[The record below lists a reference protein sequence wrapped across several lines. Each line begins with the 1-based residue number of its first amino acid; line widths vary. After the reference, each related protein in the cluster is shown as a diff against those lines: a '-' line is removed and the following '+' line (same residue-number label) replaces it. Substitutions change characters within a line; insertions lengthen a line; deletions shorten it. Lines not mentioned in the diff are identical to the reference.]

1 MKSKKEVVSIP
12 VQLLSFFESVLRLK
26 SVKRAGWVSKAGI
39 SSAES
44 VSDHTYSMCAMGM
57 ILSDMLGLDTE
68 RVMKMIII
76 HDLAES
82 IIGDYMPNEITREK
96 KRLEERKAMCCILYQ
111 VPSVARSSYEMIWQ
125 EYQANKTRAAKFVHK
140 LDKLEMSI
148 QSIQYINQGYSSK
161 VLLQFFASARR
172 SLGKFD
178 IDNKNLGSDIM
189 VGILHDLEVNII
201 KQKGYEK
208 NVPPS
213 EIRVND

>member
-26 SVKRAGWVSKAGI
+26 SVKRAGWVTKAGI
-39 SSAES
+39 SNAES

-96 KRLEERKAMCCILYQ
+96 KRLEEGKAMSCILYQ

-140 LDKLEMSI
+140 LDKLEMAV
-148 QSIQYINQGYSSK
+148 QSIQYMNQGYSSK

-208 NVPPS
+208 NVP
-213 EIRVND
+213 R

>member
-39 SSAES
+39 SNAES

-96 KRLEERKAMCCILYQ
+96 KRLEEGKAMSCILYQ
-111 VPSVARSSYEMIWQ
+111 VPSVVRSSYEMIWQ

-140 LDKLEMSI
+140 LDKLEMAI

-172 SLGKFD
+172 SLDKFD
-178 IDNKNLGSDIM
+178 IDNKNLGSDVM
-189 VGILHDLEVNII
+189 LGILHDLEVNII

-208 NVPPS
+208 NVP
-213 EIRVND
+213 R

>member
-39 SSAES
+39 SNAES

-76 HDLAES
+76 HDLSES

-96 KRLEERKAMCCILYQ
+96 KRLEEGKAMSCILYQ

-140 LDKLEMSI
+140 LDKLEMAI

-161 VLLQFFASARR
+161 ALLQFFASARR

-201 KQKGYEK
+201 KQKGYGK
-208 NVPPS
+208 NVP
-213 EIRVND
+213 R

>member
-39 SSAES
+39 SNAES

-96 KRLEERKAMCCILYQ
+96 KRLEEGKAMSCILYK

-140 LDKLEMSI
+140 LDKLEMAI

-172 SLGKFD
+172 SLDKFD
-178 IDNKNLGSDIM
+178 IDNKNLGSDVM
-189 VGILHDLEVNII
+189 LGILHDLEVNII

-208 NVPPS
+208 NVP
-213 EIRVND
+213 R

>member
-1 MKSKKEVVSIP
+1 KKEVVSVP

-39 SSAES
+39 SNAES

-82 IIGDYMPNEITREK
+82 VIGDYMPNEITREK
-96 KRLEERKAMCCILYQ
+96 KRLEEGKAMSCILYQ

-140 LDKLEMSI
+140 LDKLEMAV

-208 NVPPS
+208 NVP
-213 EIRVND
+213 R

>member
-39 SSAES
+39 SNAES

-82 IIGDYMPNEITREK
+82 IIGDYMPNEITTKK
-96 KRLEERKAMCCILYQ
+96 KRLEEGKAMSCILYQ

-140 LDKLEMSI
+140 LDKLEMAV
-148 QSIQYINQGYSSK
+148 QSIQYLNQGYSSK

-172 SLGKFD
+172 SLGKYD
-178 IDNKNLGSDIM
+178 IDNMNLGSDIM

-208 NVPPS
+208 NVP
-213 EIRVND
+213 R

>member
-39 SSAES
+39 SNAES

-96 KRLEERKAMCCILYQ
+96 KRLEEGKAMSCILYQ

-140 LDKLEMSI
+140 LDKLEMAI

-172 SLGKFD
+172 SLDKFD

-189 VGILHDLEVNII
+189 LGILHDLEVNII

-208 NVPPS
+208 NVP
-213 EIRVND
+213 R

>member
-39 SSAES
+39 SNAES

-96 KRLEERKAMCCILYQ
+96 KRLEEGKAMSCILYQ

-140 LDKLEMSI
+140 LDKLEMAI

-172 SLGKFD
+172 SLGKFN

-208 NVPPS
+208 NVP
-213 EIRVND
+213 R

>member
-39 SSAES
+39 SNAES

-96 KRLEERKAMCCILYQ
+96 KRLEEGKAMSCILYQ

-140 LDKLEMSI
+140 LDKLEMAI
-148 QSIQYINQGYSSK
+148 QSIRYINQGYSSK

-172 SLGKFD
+172 SLDKFD
-178 IDNKNLGSDIM
+178 IDNKNLGGDIM
-189 VGILHDLEVNII
+189 LGILHDLEVNII

-208 NVPPS
+208 NVP
-213 EIRVND
+213 R

>member
-39 SSAES
+39 SNAES

-57 ILSDMLGLDTE
+57 ILSDLLGLDTE

-96 KRLEERKAMCCILYQ
+96 KRLEEGKAMSCILYQ

-140 LDKLEMSI
+140 LDKLEMAI

-172 SLGKFD
+172 SLDKFD

-189 VGILHDLEVNII
+189 LGILHDLEVNII

-208 NVPPS
+208 NVP
-213 EIRVND
+213 R

>member
-39 SSAES
+39 SNAES

-82 IIGDYMPNEITREK
+82 IIGDYIPNEITREK
-96 KRLEERKAMCCILYQ
+96 KRLEEGKAMSCILYQ

-125 EYQANKTRAAKFVHK
+125 EYQANKTLAAKFVHK
-140 LDKLEMSI
+140 LDKLEMAV
-148 QSIQYINQGYSSK
+148 QSIQYMNQGYSSK
-161 VLLQFFASARR
+161 VLLQFFASAKR

-189 VGILHDLEVNII
+189 VGILQDLEVNII

-208 NVPPS
+208 NVP
-213 EIRVND
+213 R

>member
-1 MKSKKEVVSIP
+1 MKSKKEVVSMP

-39 SSAES
+39 SNAES

-96 KRLEERKAMCCILYQ
+96 KRLEEGKAMSCILYQ

-140 LDKLEMSI
+140 LDKLEMAI

-172 SLGKFD
+172 SLDKFD
-178 IDNKNLGSDIM
+178 IDNKNLGSDVM
-189 VGILHDLEVNII
+189 LGILHDLEVNII

-208 NVPPS
+208 NVP
-213 EIRVND
+213 R

>member
-39 SSAES
+39 SNAES

-96 KRLEERKAMCCILYQ
+96 KRLEEGKAMSCILYQ
-111 VPSVARSSYEMIWQ
+111 VPNVARSSYEMIWQ

-140 LDKLEMSI
+140 LDKLEMAV

-208 NVPPS
+208 NVP
-213 EIRVND
+213 R

>member
-39 SSAES
+39 SNAES

-96 KRLEERKAMCCILYQ
+96 KRLEEGKAMSCILYQ

-140 LDKLEMSI
+140 LDKLEMAV
-148 QSIQYINQGYSSK
+148 QSIQYLNQGYSSK

-208 NVPPS
+208 NVP
-213 EIRVND
+213 R

>member
-39 SSAES
+39 SNAES

-96 KRLEERKAMCCILYQ
+96 KRLEEGKAMSCILYQ
-111 VPSVARSSYEMIWQ
+111 VPSVVRSSYEMIWQ

-140 LDKLEMSI
+140 LDKLEMAV
-148 QSIQYINQGYSSK
+148 QSIQYMNQGYSSK

-178 IDNKNLGSDIM
+178 IDNKNLGNDIM

-208 NVPPS
+208 NVP
-213 EIRVND
+213 R

>member
-39 SSAES
+39 SNAES

-96 KRLEERKAMCCILYQ
+96 KRLEEGKAMSCILYQ

-140 LDKLEMSI
+140 LDKLEMAV
-148 QSIQYINQGYSSK
+148 QSIQYMNQGYSSK

-208 NVPPS
+208 NVP
-213 EIRVND
+213 R